1 VREERL
7 GERRELRYLTDL
19 DYLPKYSHRS
29 HSTEDMSAG
38 RPSRPDRGTK
48 PQTRHAL
55 FVTEAGAPIG

>member
-1 VREERL
+1 
-7 GERRELRYLTDL
+7 
-19 DYLPKYSHRS
+19 
-29 HSTEDMSAG
+29 MSAG